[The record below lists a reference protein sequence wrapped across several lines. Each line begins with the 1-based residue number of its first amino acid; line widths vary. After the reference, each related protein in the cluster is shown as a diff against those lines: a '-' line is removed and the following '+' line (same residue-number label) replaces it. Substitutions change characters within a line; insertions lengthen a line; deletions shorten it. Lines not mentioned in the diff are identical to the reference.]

1 MPAVRRARL
10 PALRRADLVCDTAY
24 MLSLT
29 GLESPLC
36 HPRGLSAASPL
47 PLATRD

>member
-24 MLSLT
+24 TLSLT
-29 GLESPLC
+29 GLDP
-36 HPRGLSAASPL
+36 HFATHAA
-47 PLATRD
+47 